1 MDFYKIGL
9 EKTLEL
15 LEDKLAKISNKI
27 FETGMPAEVVVELD
41 NCQDILREV
50 INTLKEDNKND

>member
-27 FETGMPAEVVVELD
+27 IETGMPEEVVVELD

-50 INTLKEDNKND
+50 INTLKEDNKNG